1 MNASLAQGEIVELF
15 NASGALESA
24 ASGFESSALRMDS
37 AGMGCSNSCSQSC
50 SQTCGQS
57 RSHCC

>member
-1 MNASLAQGEIVELF
+1 MKSELAEGEIAKLF
-15 NASGALESA
+15 SA
-24 ASGFESSALRMDS
+24 NGVLDFSNSGFEMNALRMDS
-37 AGMGCSNSCSQSC
+37 AGMGCSNSCSQVC

>member
-1 MNASLAQGEIVELF
+1 MNAVLAQGEIVEML
-15 NASGALESA
+15 ATRGALDALTSPA
-24 ASGFESSALRMDS
+24 DASALRMDS